1 MPFVNAVVMESTDPS
16 DVSDVSLFVTAVS
29 RTKSW
34 PEFSDDAFINACQ
47 DIELS
52 ELCTIS

>member
-1 MPFVNAVVMESTDPS
+1 MPFVNAVESNDPS
-16 DVSDVSLFVTAVS
+16 DVSDVSLVVTAVS
-29 RTKSW
+29 RTESW
-34 PEFSDDAFINACQ
+34 SEFSDDAFINACQ